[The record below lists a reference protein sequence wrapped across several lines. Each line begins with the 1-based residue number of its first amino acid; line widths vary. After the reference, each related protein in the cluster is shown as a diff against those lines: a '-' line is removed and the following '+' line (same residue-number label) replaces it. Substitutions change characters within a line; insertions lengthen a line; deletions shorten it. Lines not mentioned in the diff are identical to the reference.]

1 MQMNDSKVHRMNG
14 LITENSG
21 IPLKFVNE
29 NGLNVA
35 VIDACNCDNLL
46 DIEAAWGKYSD
57 VIDSTSYYWEC
68 SQLDL
73 LPFSL

>member
-1 MQMNDSKVHRMNG
+1 MRKTIQKMQMNDSKVHRMNG

-46 DIEAAWGKYSD
+46 DIEAA
-57 VIDSTSYYWEC
+57 
-68 SQLDL
+68 
-73 LPFSL
+73 